1 MYEKNKTSIFEA
13 NILYLLLG
21 ILFFYFGGAA
31 QRREIYTGIII
42 TEYLI
47 ILLPNINYLRLK
59 KLSLKKV
66 LRLNKISFKQI
77 GYIILITVFSYPVAI
92 FLNTLMLTIL
102 SFFGDLIP
110 SSVPIPENLP
120 MYFFGLFVIA
130 LAPGIC
136 EEVMFRGTI
145 MNAYGNLGKRKA
157 IIYSAILFG
166 VFHLNLQNLL
176 GPTFLGLILGIT
188 VYKTNSIFASILGHT
203 LNNGI
208 ALTIGYFTMKAQSKL
223 EDIPAYEIPHQVQM
237 LIALAVVS
245 VFALISL
252 LILIKLIK
260 KLPGAEV
267 VEVQD
272 AELNH
277 SKVIHYLPLI
287 PIILL
292 YIIINTKYLFI

>member
-1 MYEKNKTSIFEA
+1 MHEKNKVSIYEA
-13 NILYLLLG
+13 NFLYLLLG
-21 ILFFYFGGAA
+21 ILLFYVGGAA

-59 KLSLKKV
+59 RLSLKKV

-166 VFHLNLQNLL
+166 LFHLNLQNLL

-188 VYKTNSIFASILGHT
+188 VYKTNSIFSSIIGHT
-203 LNNGI
+203 INNGM
-208 ALTIGYFTMKAQSKL
+208 ALTIGYFALKAQSKL
-223 EDIPAYEIPHQVQM
+223 EEVPAYEISHQVQM

-245 VFALISL
+245 VFALISFF
-252 LILIKLIK
+252 ILIRLIK

-267 VEVQD
+267 VVVEEVENSNIR
-272 AELNH
+272 A
-277 SKVIHYLPLI
+277 IHYLPLI
-287 PIILL
+287 PIVVL
-292 YIIINTKYLFI
+292 YILINTKYLFV